1 MKRILAL
8 LLAALMVVSVAFS
21 LVSCGEEEKKTKR
34 APKKTPAELA
44 AIVEQ
49 YVEDNKETVAEEGL
63 TLEAN
68 GTVIIFAYTMSEE
81 DYLAE
86 NSGELTDALKSVTL
100 DNTNVKSMLEA
111 LEVTCPEV
119 TGVWFEY
126 RAPDGTVLATSVATG
141 R

>member
-8 LLAALMVVSVAFS
+8 LLAVLMVVSVAFS
-21 LVSCGEEEKKTKR
+21 LVSCGAGEKKEKK

-44 AIVEQ
+44 EIVEK
-49 YVEDNKETVAEEGL
+49 YVEENKDTVAEYGL
-63 TLEAN
+63 TLEAR
-68 GTVIIFAYTMSEE
+68 GTIVVFVYTFSEE

-86 NSGELTDALKSVTL
+86 YSGELTDALKSVTI
-100 DNTNVKSMLEA
+100 DNSKVKSMLEA

-126 RAPDGTVLATSVATG
+126 CAPDGTVLATSIATG
-141 R
+141 K